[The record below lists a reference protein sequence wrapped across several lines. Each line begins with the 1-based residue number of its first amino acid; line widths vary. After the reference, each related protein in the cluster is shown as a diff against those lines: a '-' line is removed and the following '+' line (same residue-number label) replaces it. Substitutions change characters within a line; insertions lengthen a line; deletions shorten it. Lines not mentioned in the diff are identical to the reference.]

1 MEIEE
6 KVIVLDTETTNSLDD
21 PIVYDCGF
29 AVVDKEGKVYD
40 EKSFVVADV
49 FLDEELMASA
59 YFIDKIQDYWN
70 DIKSGKR
77 KLARF
82 STIRKVFADTCRKFE
97 IKKVFAHNA
106 RFDYRS
112 LTLTQRFLTSSK
124 YRYFFPYGIEI
135 CDTLK
140 MSRQVFGKDEK
151 YGEFCYENDFLTQRG
166 SRRYTAEILFRFLTG
181 CLDFE
186 ESHTGLEDVKIEKEI
201 MAECFRRNPNI
212 EYKLWQDQALAK
224 VRPGAAHFAQKDPHF

>member
-1 MEIEE
+1 MNTDE
-6 KVIVLDTETTNSLDD
+6 KVIVLDTETTNTLDD

-29 AVVDKEGKVYD
+29 AVVDKEGNIY
-40 EKSFVVADV
+40 EEYSFVVADV

-59 YFIDKIQDYWN
+59 YFIDKIADYWKE
-70 DIKSGKR
+70 IKSGQRTLKR
-77 KLARF
+77 FA
-82 STIRKVFADTCRKFE
+82 SIRKILADTCRKYE
-97 IKKVFAHNA
+97 IKEIYAHNA

-124 YRYFFPYGIEI
+124 YRYFFPYGVKI

-140 MSRQVFGKDEK
+140 MSREVFGKDEK

-166 SRRYTAEILFRFLTG
+166 CRRYTAEILFRFLTG

-186 ESHTGLEDVKIEKEI
+186 EAHTGLEDVMIEKEI
-201 MAECFRRNPNI
+201 FSYCVKVKPEING
-212 EYKLWQDQALAK
+212 KLWGD
-224 VRPGAAHFAQKDPHF
+224 